1 MPEIQDPNP
10 AGTPP
15 RWEAAAT
22 AGAQIIRHRSGQG
35 QLATDEDILEE
46 LAALKLFEAAPDEGP
61 TTLAEI
67 LAAAKTASD
76 DLREIQDQGG
86 ARRHYSV
93 QFMTEMYA
101 RLLVRKE
108 GDPLQLIAEIVREN
122 SSLYPRPF
130 PAGGF
135 ERSPFGMRRDEIRQC
150 LDRMAGLEAY
160 QDIARTTT
168 SAGNHFLYST
178 THLDPDYAATL
189 AEWIDVGQYDNP

>member
-1 MPEIQDPNP
+1 MPGVQDSIP
-10 AGTPP
+10 ASAPS
-15 RWEAAAT
+15 RWEAEAT
-22 AGAQIIRHRSGQG
+22 AAAEIIRHRSGQG
-35 QLATDEDILEE
+35 QLATEEDILEE
-46 LAALKLFEAAPDEGP
+46 LAALKLFEAAPGEGP
-61 TTLAEI
+61 TALAEI
-67 LAAAKTASD
+67 LAAAKAASQ

-86 ARRHYSV
+86 VPRHYSA

-130 PAGGF
+130 PLGGF
-135 ERSPFGMRRDEIRQC
+135 ERTPFGMSREEIRHC

-168 SAGNHFLYST
+168 SASNTFLYST